1 MAEPGWDRVRV
12 VACDIFGTTVD
23 WYSGVATQIGEVFGE
38 LGIAVEAGLF
48 ASRWRDEYVPSMQ
61 RVHRG
66 ERGWANLDELH
77 RESLDGLLR
86 QHGVGEAVDEASR
99 IRMVHAWHRLPAWD
113 DSVAGLGRLR
123 TRFVTATLSNGGFA
137 LLTNLVKA
145 AGLPFDCIVSA
156 ELFHAY
162 KPDPRVYRGA
172 AELLDV
178 APDQIVLVAAHA
190 RDLAGA
196 AAAGLRTAFL
206 ERPREKGPHGEADR
220 AADVT
225 SDCTATSFVELADRL
240 GC

>member
-1 MAEPGWDRVRV
+1 MDSASVRV

-23 WYSGVATQIGEVFGE
+23 WYTGVTTQVAEVFEALGVSVDAGE
-38 LGIAVEAGLF
+38 F
-48 ASRWRDEYVPSMQ
+48 AIQWRELYGPSMQ
-61 RVHRG
+61 RVRDG
-66 ERGWANLDELH
+66 ERDWANLDVLH

-86 QHGVGEAVDEASR
+86 RHDIADAVDEASR
-99 IRMVHAWHRLPAWD
+99 VRLVRAWHRLPAWAD
-113 DSVAGLGRLR
+113 TVEGLARLR

-145 AGLPFDCIVSA
+145 AGLPFDCVVSA

-172 AELLDV
+172 ADLLDV
-178 APDQIVLVAAHA
+178 APDQIVLVAAHTK
-190 RDLAGA
+190 DIEGA

-206 ERPREKGPHGEADR
+206 ERPAEKGPHGEADR
-220 AADVT
+220 A
-225 SDCTATSFVELADRL
+225 SDGSSDWTASSFLELADRL

>member
-1 MAEPGWDRVRV
+1 MDPTSVRV

-23 WYSGVATQIGEVFGE
+23 WYTGVATQVAEVFDG
-38 LGIAVEAGLF
+38 LGITVDAGLF
-48 ASRWRDEYVPSMQ
+48 AIQWRELYGPSMQ
-61 RVHRG
+61 RVRDG
-66 ERGWANLDELH
+66 ERGWANLDVLH

-86 QHGVGEAVDEASR
+86 RHDIADTVDEESR
-99 IRMVHAWHRLPAWD
+99 VRLVHAWHRLPTWD
-113 DSVAGLGRLR
+113 DTVAGLQRLR

-145 AGLPFDCIVSA
+145 AGLPFDCVVSA

-172 AELLDV
+172 ADLLDV

-190 RDLAGA
+190 PDIDGA

-220 AADVT
+220 TAS
-225 SDCTATSFVELADRL
+225 SDCTVSSFLELADRL